1 MPTPSVHLIDPT
13 DERWASA
20 LERAVH
26 DVYATPAYVSAEAL
40 RLRAE
45 PVGCLVDEGGRLF
58 LLPLLL
64 RRVCGGEGSTK
75 DAISPYGYP
84 GIVLNE
90 DGAATE
96 DFPDACLT
104 ACLDALR
111 DADVCAAFVRLHPLL
126 NASLGEQLTRHP
138 PTDTGLTVSIDLA
151 LPAERAWA
159 AISRGH
165 HNAINRANRA
175 GFRVE
180 ISPASRQVDE
190 FAAVYADTLQRL
202 GAAETYH
209 FSDEDLARLAAMNET
224 FVAVAYSDDAVA
236 GAYLFFESHG
246 IVQMHLGGRRTEFH
260 KPSPSHLM
268 FHAIAQ
274 WARGRGNSIVHLG
287 GGLGAAHDDS
297 LFAFK
302 AGFSD
307 RRHPYRT
314 LRLVAD
320 QERYDALIQEQARR
334 VGSSS
339 EELLSSGF
347 FPAYRATPDSSA

>member
-1 MPTPSVHLIDPT
+1 MPAPSVHLIDPT

-20 LERAVH
+20 LERAAH

-40 RLRAE
+40 RLQAE
-45 PVGCLVDEGGRLF
+45 PVGCLVDEGGQLF

-64 RRVCGGEGSTK
+64 RPICGEGSTK

-90 DGAATE
+90 DGIATE
-96 DFPDACLT
+96 DFPDVCLT

-126 NASLGEQLTRHP
+126 NAPLGKQLTRHP
-138 PTDTGLTVSIDLA
+138 LTANGLTVSIDLA

-159 AISRGH
+159 AMSRGH
-165 HNAINRANRA
+165 TNAINRANRA
-175 GFRVE
+175 AFRVE
-180 ISPASRQVDE
+180 ISPAGQWLDE

-202 GAAETYH
+202 GAAETYR
-209 FSDEDLARLAAMNET
+209 FSDEYLAQLAAMNEA

-246 IVQMHLGGRRTEFH
+246 IVQMHLGGPRTEFR

-268 FHAIAQ
+268 IHAIAQ

-287 GGLGAAHDDS
+287 GGVGGAIDDS
-297 LFAFK
+297 LFAFR
-302 AGFSD
+302 AGFSH

-320 QERYDALIQEQARR
+320 QERYDALIQERARR
-334 VGSSS
+334 VGSAT

>member
-1 MPTPSVHLIDPT
+1 MLRPSVDLIDPT

-20 LERAVH
+20 LERAAH
-26 DVYATPAYVSAEAL
+26 DVYVTPAFVAAEAL
-40 RLRAE
+40 RLQAE

-64 RRVCGGEGSTK
+64 RRVCDEEGSTR

-96 DFPDACLT
+96 DFPDICLT

-126 NASLGEQLTRHP
+126 NAPLGQQLTRQP
-138 PTDTGLTVSIDLA
+138 VTENGLTVSIDLA
-151 LPAERAWA
+151 LPTDRAWA
-159 AISRGH
+159 ALSKGH
-165 HNAINRANRA
+165 ANAINRANRA
-175 GFRVE
+175 FHVE
-180 ISPASRQVDE
+180 MSPADQHFDE
-190 FAAVYADTLQRL
+190 FAAVYAETLQRL

-209 FSDEDLARLAAMNET
+209 FSIDYLARLAAMNEA
-224 FVAVAYSDDAVA
+224 FVAIAYSDDAVA

-246 IVQMHLGGRRTEFH
+246 IVQMHLGGPRTEFR

-268 FHAIAQ
+268 IHAIAH
-274 WARGRGNSIVHLG
+274 WARGRGDSIVHLG
-287 GGLGAAHDDS
+287 GGLGAATDDS
-297 LFAFK
+297 LFTFK
-302 AGFSD
+302 AGFSHS
-307 RRHPYRT
+307 RHPYRT

-320 QERYDALIQEQARR
+320 QDRYDALVQMRARS
-334 VGSSS
+334 VGSST

-347 FPAYRATPDSSA
+347 FPAYRATPEPIS